1 MKLTRTQIQQIDQQ
15 LIAYGFRFIDIRI
28 EVLDHVLCLIEEKE
42 NLDFKQVTQDVFEEC
57 AAYLTSQ
64 KRMQWNRVLN
74 QRIPIIRDLF
84 LNPVFFVLWL
94 LCFVIYRILPYSN
107 HTELLSDLDILPLS
121 IPIISYSIFI
131 VYLFKSTNK
140 VTGTFGVFFS
150 ISFILMFYLYVGIH
164 MVRILEPSLSIIIL
178 SGFTAISLMLY
189 YLFFY
194 YKIKNEKKFKK
205 LLNN

>member
-1 MKLTRTQIQQIDQQ
+1 MKLTHTQIQQIDQQ

-42 NLDFKQVTQDVFEEC
+42 NLDFEQVTQDVFEEC
-57 AAYLTSQ
+57 AVYLTSQ

-205 LLNN
+205 LLNS

>member
-42 NLDFKQVTQDVFEEC
+42 NLDFEQVTQDVFEEC